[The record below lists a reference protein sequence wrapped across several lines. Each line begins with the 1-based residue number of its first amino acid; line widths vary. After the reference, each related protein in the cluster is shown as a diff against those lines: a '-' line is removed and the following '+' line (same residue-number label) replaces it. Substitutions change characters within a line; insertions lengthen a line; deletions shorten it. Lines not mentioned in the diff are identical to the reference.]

1 VSSTSSPR
9 PGRSP
14 ARFGGW
20 DWPARGEPHDQ
31 QLERAIGIALFDRT
45 PTGIQLTGAGI
56 QPRDHVRPALD
67 ALDAGVRAVRET
79 ARGAGVVA
87 PAVAAGLADVDDP
100 ASCSPPS

>member
-1 VSSTSSPR
+1 MSSTSSPR

-14 ARFGGW
+14 ARLGGW

-100 ASCSPPS
+100 ASCCPPS